1 MKFNKDKCR
10 VLHPGRMSP
19 LQQCRLMLDWGEQ
32 LCWRGPGALADR
44 ELSMSQHCALAAK
57 TANNILGCVTRW
69 IARRWNEVIIYL
81 YSALLRLHLQC
92 DVPFGLPN
100 TGKTWKHWTGFSGGP
115 LRWSGTGAL
124 TFWGEA
130 EEPGLVDPRAEM
142 ASRGPNSRSP
152 APLGRSVRRWSWA
165 LWSRAWWEDEMMGR
179 SWNERCKLYTNKNP
193 FPHKGS
199 QALDQ
204 VAQNVLL
211 TPSLEV
217 FKIPLDKA
225 LNNFSLTSQLT
236 LLWAGYWTTD
246 LLRSLPDWIF
256 L

>member
-1 MKFNKDKCR
+1 MKFNKGKCR

-32 LCWRGPGALADR
+32 LCWRGPGVLADR
-44 ELSMSQHCALAAK
+44 ELSISQHCALPAK

-69 IARRWNEVIIYL
+69 IARRQNEMIICV
-81 YSALLRLHLQC
+81 YSALLRLHLQY

-100 TGKTWKHWTGFSGGP
+100 TGKTWKQWTGFSGGP

-124 TFWGEA
+124 TLWGEA

-165 LWSRAWWEDEMMGR
+165 LWSRSWWEDETMGR
-179 SWNERCKLYTNKNP
+179 SWNERFKLYT
-193 FPHKGS
+193 
-199 QALDQ
+199 
-204 VAQNVLL
+204 
-211 TPSLEV
+211 
-217 FKIPLDKA
+217 
-225 LNNFSLTSQLT
+225 
-236 LLWAGYWTTD
+236 
-246 LLRSLPDWIF
+246 
-256 L
+256 